1 MASSSTR
8 TARLGR
14 GLTAVLTVVF
24 SAVLAVGVTAGA
36 SQAQTTDDAGIM
48 ASHKSP
54 FNCGKTFYANNW
66 YPGHS
71 PSGSIDWQSYG
82 SDAIGGETVRA
93 TAGGTARFYTTLSL
107 SGDAGIMAYGNYVV
121 VTHGDGTRTRYAHLA
136 TMVRSPG
143 GSMSVSQGTAIGTV
157 GGTGGNYAP
166 HLHYEQITSG
176 GSIDTSPTVEGVT
189 VSLGQKKAITSTN
202 HCSSNPYSPEEVC
215 GSGYNEIDSVG
226 LTGGR
231 VYLLYN
237 SGNGYN
243 CVVTLKTSNVGTPSS
258 VSAFLEPQGSTRTT
272 DSGSYSYYAGP
283 VRRYAAGV
291 CVRWGGS
298 VGSSSYTSPFE
309 HCG

>member
-1 MASSSTR
+1 MASSPAR

-14 GLTAVLTVVF
+14 GLVAALA
-24 SAVLAVGVTAGA
+24 AVLAVGVTAGA

-48 ASHKSP
+48 ATHKSP

-93 TAGGTARFYTTLSL
+93 TSGGTARFYTTLSL
-107 SGDAGIMAYGNYVV
+107 SDDAGIMAYGNYVV

-143 GSMSVSQGTAIGTV
+143 GSLAVSQGTAIGTV

-202 HCSSNPYSPEEVC
+202 GCGGNPYTPEEVC
-215 GSGYNEIDSVG
+215 GSGYSQIDSAG

-258 VSAFLEPQGSTRTT
+258 VSAFLEPQGSSRTT
-272 DSGSYSYYAGP
+272 DSGSYGYYAGP
-283 VRRYAAGV
+283 VRRYAANV

-298 VGSSSYTSPFE
+298 AGSSSYTSPFE